1 MKAEAE
7 FNYEGSIIIIQCN
20 PYEKMDEIIKR
31 FTFKVGKKK
40 EELNFIYG
48 GGMINDNLI
57 FFNQANESDK
67 NRNKMSILVNNKI
80 EDNKDDESDSKKS
93 KYIICPECKEK
104 AYIDINN
111 YKFEIYGCKN
121 DHKKDNILIND
132 FEKTQKINESKIICE
147 NCNQVNKSTSYNNI
161 FFICFQCKKNLCQLC
176 RSIHDKSH
184 DIIDYD
190 DKFFICDLH
199 YESYFSYCESC
210 KKDICLT
217 CEEEHSNHKTIS
229 YGGILPKEKR
239 LKEEMNEL
247 YNKKEVLKNDIH
259 EIIKKLKNLINSVDK
274 FYEIYEDIIKIY
286 GNKKRN
292 YSLLQNI
299 EKINKFNIYFI
310 QEINKIMNERNIYN
324 KMNNMIYLYEAMTQ
338 IKHKEIEKENKEI
351 NIIKIE
357 EK

>member
-20 PYEKMDEIIKR
+20 PYEKMDEIIQR
-31 FTFKVGKKK
+31 FTSKVGKKK

-176 RSIHDKSH
+176 RSIHDKNH

-274 FYEIYEDIIKIY
+274 YYEIYEDIIKIY

-299 EKINKFNIYFI
+299 EKITKFKIYFI
-310 QEINKIMNERNIYN
+310 QEINKIMNERNTKSYN
-324 KMNNMIYLYEAMTQ
+324 LQYL
-338 IKHKEIEKENKEI
+338 
-351 NIIKIE
+351 
-357 EK
+357 